1 MNLQIEFGLELEGL
15 ARKLVDMS
23 EEQLFSDGVKKAS
36 QQARAEIETNFEV
49 GGRPAW
55 ALTKEGRM
63 PLNVTGSLCRACTN
77 DATVDEVEDGFE
89 LYATGSEAIVAEV
102 QDKRYGIFVLP
113 EEAQNAVADAF
124 EQGALEE

>member
-15 ARKLVDMS
+15 AKKLVDMS

-49 GGRPAW
+49 GGRPTW
-55 ALTKEGRM
+55 QLTQDGRV

>member
-15 ARKLVDMS
+15 AKKLVDMS

-49 GGRPAW
+49 GGRPTW
-55 ALTKEGRM
+55 QLTQDGRV
-63 PLNVTGSLCRACTN
+63 PLNVTGSLCRACTK
-77 DATVDEVEDGFE
+77 DAKVDEVDEGFE
-89 LYATGSEAIVAEV
+89 LYATGNEAIVAEV

-113 EEAQNAVADAF
+113 TEAQEAVAN
-124 EQGALEE
+124 ALEEGMLGD

>member
-15 ARKLVDMS
+15 AKKLVDMS

-49 GGRPAW
+49 GGRPTW
-55 ALTKEGRM
+55 QLTQDGRV

-77 DATVDEVEDGFE
+77 DAKVDEVDEGFE
-89 LYATGSEAIVAEV
+89 LYATGNEAIVAEV

-113 EEAQNAVADAF
+113 TEAQEAVAN
-124 EQGALEE
+124 ALEEGMLGD